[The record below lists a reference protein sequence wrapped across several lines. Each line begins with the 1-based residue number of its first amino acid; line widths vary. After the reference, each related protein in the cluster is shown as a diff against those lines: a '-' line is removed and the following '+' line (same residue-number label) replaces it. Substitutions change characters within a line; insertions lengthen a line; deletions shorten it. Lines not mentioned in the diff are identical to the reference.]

1 MNYKIYKNVKL
12 GKKVKIGDYVIIG
25 LPTNDSVS
33 AEYETVI
40 GDYSIIRSH
49 SVIYAGNVIGDNF
62 TTGHNVTIR
71 EMNKIGNNVSI
82 GTGTNIEHH
91 IVIEDKVRIHSQA
104 FIPEYTILKNGC
116 WIGPRVVIT
125 NAKYPLSPDVKK
137 HLKGATIEA
146 NAIIGANAVL
156 LPGITIGQNALIGAG
171 TVVTKDVPSHK
182 VAVGNPMVIIK
193 DISDLPYSLP

>member
-1 MNYKIYKNVKL
+1 MNHKIYKNVRL
-12 GKKVKIGDYVIIG
+12 GKKVKIGDFVIIG
-25 LPTNDSVS
+25 IPPNDAA
-33 AEYETVI
+33 AEKHETII

-49 SVIYAGNVIGDNF
+49 TVIYAGNTTGDNF

-91 IVIEDKVRIHSQA
+91 IVIENNVRIHSQA

-125 NAKYPLSPDVKK
+125 NAKYPLSPDTKK

-156 LPGITIGQNALIGAG
+156 LPGITIGQKALIGAG
-171 TVVTKDVPSHK
+171 TVVTKNVPSHK
-182 VAVGNPMVIIK
+182 VVVGNPMVIIK
-193 DISDLPYSLP
+193 DISELPYPLT